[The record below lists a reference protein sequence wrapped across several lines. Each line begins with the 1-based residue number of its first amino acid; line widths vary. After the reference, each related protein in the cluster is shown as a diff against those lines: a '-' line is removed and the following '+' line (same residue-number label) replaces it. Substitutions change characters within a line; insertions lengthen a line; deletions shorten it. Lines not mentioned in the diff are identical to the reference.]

1 MPEKPKTCLGQC
13 EDRGRIVGDIISPVG
28 ALEDWEV
35 LEMYNFSLG
44 KIKFY
49 PDNPLVLM
57 AGPCVIEG
65 RDHCLFMAEKL
76 KKLAQKHGVPLI
88 FKSSFLKAN
97 RSSVDSF
104 VGPGIEDGLK
114 ILQEVR
120 TQLDVPVISDIHS
133 IEQVAP
139 AAEVLEI
146 IQIPAFLCRQTQLL
160 VAAAKTGRIVNIKKG
175 QFLAPWDVR
184 NIINKVHS
192 AGNHKLLITE
202 RGASFGYNNLVVD
215 MRSLEIIKKLGAAV
229 VFDATHSVQLPG
241 GQGDSSGGQREFV
254 DPLTRAALAVGVN
267 TVFLEVHDQPQ
278 FAKCDG
284 PNMITPEQ
292 LSAWLPLWLDIDR
305 LVKTGKP
312 N

>member
-1 MPEKPKTCLGQC
+1 
-13 EDRGRIVGDIISPVG
+13 
-28 ALEDWEV
+28 
-35 LEMYNFSLG
+35 MYTFSLEE
-44 KIKFY
+44 IKFY

-57 AGPCVIEG
+57 AGPCVIES
-65 RDHCLFMAEKL
+65 RDHSLFMADKL
-76 KKLAQKHGVPLI
+76 KKLAQQNGLPLV

-104 VGPGIEDGLK
+104 TGPGVEDGLK
-114 ILQEVR
+114 ILQEIR
-120 TQLDVPVISDIHS
+120 TQIDLPVISDIHS

-139 AAEVLEI
+139 AAEVLDI
-146 IQIPAFLCRQTQLL
+146 LQIPAFLCRQTSLIT
-160 VAAAKTGRIVNIKKG
+160 AAAKTGRILNVKKG

-184 NIINKVHS
+184 NIVTKVHS
-192 AGNHKLLITE
+192 AGNRKLLITE
-202 RGASFGYNNLVVD
+202 RGTSFGYNNLVVD
-215 MRSLEIIKKLGAAV
+215 MRSLEIIKKLGIAA

-267 TVFLEVHDQPQ
+267 AVFLEVHDKPE

-292 LSAWLPLWLDIDR
+292 LSAWLPLWLKIDQ

>member
-1 MPEKPKTCLGQC
+1 
-13 EDRGRIVGDIISPVG
+13 
-28 ALEDWEV
+28 
-35 LEMYNFSLG
+35 MYNFSLDEM
-44 KIKFY
+44 IFY
-49 PDNPLVLM
+49 PDNPAILI

-65 RDHCLFMAEKL
+65 RDHSLFMAEKL
-76 KKLAQKHGVPLI
+76 KRLAQKHGVPLV
-88 FKSSFLKAN
+88 FKSSYLKAN

-114 ILQEVR
+114 ILQEIR
-120 TQLDVPVISDIHS
+120 AQIDVPIISDIHS

-139 AAEVLEI
+139 VAEVLDI
-146 IQIPAFLCRQTQLL
+146 IQIPAFLCRQTQLV

-175 QFLAPWDVR
+175 QFLAPWDVQ
-184 NIINKVHS
+184 NIINKFHS
-192 AGNHKLLITE
+192 AGNQKLLITE

-254 DPLTRAALAVGVN
+254 NPLTRAALAVGVN
-267 TVFLEVHDQPQ
+267 AVFLEVHDKPE

-284 PNMITPEQ
+284 PNMITPDQ
-292 LSAWLPLWLDIDR
+292 LSAWLPLWLEIDR

>member
-1 MPEKPKTCLGQC
+1 
-13 EDRGRIVGDIISPVG
+13 V
-28 ALEDWEV
+28 
-35 LEMYNFSLG
+35 YNFSLEE
-44 KIKFY
+44 IKFY
-49 PDNPLVLM
+49 PDNPLVLI
-57 AGPCVIEG
+57 AGPCVIES
-65 RDHCLFMAEKL
+65 RDHCLFMADKL
-76 KKLAQKHGVPLI
+76 KGLAQKHGIPLV

-97 RSSVDSF
+97 RSSIDSF

-120 TQLDVPVISDIHS
+120 TRNDLPVISDIHS
-133 IEQVAP
+133 IEQVDP
-139 AAEVLEI
+139 AAEVLDI
-146 IQIPAFLCRQTQLL
+146 IQVPAFLCRQTRL
-160 VAAAKTGRIVNIKKG
+160 VAAVAETGRIVNIKKG

-184 NIINKVHS
+184 NIINKVNS
-192 AGNHKLLITE
+192 VGNQKLLITE

-254 DPLTRAALAVGVN
+254 NPLTRAALAVGVN
-267 TVFLEVHDQPQ
+267 AVFLEVHDKPE

-292 LSAWLPLWLDIDR
+292 LSAWLPLWLAIDQ

>member
-1 MPEKPKTCLGQC
+1 
-13 EDRGRIVGDIISPVG
+13 
-28 ALEDWEV
+28 
-35 LEMYNFSLG
+35 MYNFSLEN
-44 KIKFY
+44 IQFY
-49 PDNPLVLM
+49 PDNPLVLI
-57 AGPCVIEG
+57 AGPCVIES
-65 RDHCLFMAEKL
+65 RDHCLFMADKL
-76 KKLAQKHGVPLI
+76 KRLAQKHGIPLV

-114 ILQEVR
+114 ILHEVG
-120 TQLDVPVISDIHS
+120 TQIGIPVISDIHS

-139 AAEVLEI
+139 AAEVLGI

-160 VAAAKTGRIVNIKKG
+160 VAAAKSGRIVNIKKG

-184 NIINKVHS
+184 NIINKVRS
-192 AGNHKLLITE
+192 TGNHKLLITE

-254 DPLTRAALAVGVN
+254 DPLTRAAMAVGVN
-267 TVFLEVHDQPQ
+267 AVFLEVHDKPE

-292 LSAWLPLWLDIDR
+292 LSAWLPLWLKIDQ
-305 LVKTGKP
+305 LIKTGKP

>member
-1 MPEKPKTCLGQC
+1 MT
-13 EDRGRIVGDIISPVG
+13 R
-28 ALEDWEV
+28 
-35 LEMYNFSLG
+35 
-44 KIKFY
+44 
-49 PDNPLVLM
+49 
-57 AGPCVIEG
+57 
-65 RDHCLFMAEKL
+65 
-76 KKLAQKHGVPLI
+76 VPFI

-97 RSSVDSF
+97 RSSIESF
-104 VGPGIEDGLK
+104 AGPGIENGLK
-114 ILQEVR
+114 ILQEIR
-120 TQLDVPVISDIHS
+120 NQIDVPIISDIHS

-139 AAEVLEI
+139 AAEVLDI
-146 IQIPAFLCRQTQLL
+146 IQIPAFLCRQTQLIM
-160 VAAAKTGRIVNIKKG
+160 AAAKTGRIVNIKKG

-192 AGNHKLLITE
+192 VGNHKLLITE
-202 RGASFGYNNLVVD
+202 RGVSFGYNNLVVD

-241 GQGDSSGGQREFV
+241 GQGESSGGQREFV

-267 TVFLEVHDQPQ
+267 ALFLEVHDKPE

-292 LSAWLPLWLDIDR
+292 LSAWLPLWLKIDR

-312 N
+312 I

>member
-1 MPEKPKTCLGQC
+1 
-13 EDRGRIVGDIISPVG
+13 
-28 ALEDWEV
+28 
-35 LEMYNFSLG
+35 MYNFSLEE
-44 KIKFY
+44 IKFY
-49 PDNPLVLM
+49 PNNPLVLI
-57 AGPCVIEG
+57 AGPCVIESQ
-65 RDHCLFMAEKL
+65 DHCLFMAEAL
-76 KKLAQKHGVPLI
+76 KKLAQKFGIPLV

-104 VGPGIEDGLK
+104 AGPGIEDGLK

-120 TQLDVPVISDIHS
+120 TQIDIPVISDIHS

-139 AAEVLEI
+139 AAEMLDI
-146 IQIPAFLCRQTQLL
+146 IQIPAFLCRQTSLI

-192 AGNHKLLITE
+192 AGNDKLLITE

-241 GQGDSSGGQREFV
+241 GLGDSSGGQREFV
-254 DPLTRAALAVGVN
+254 DPLTRAALAVGVSA
-267 TVFLEVHDQPQ
+267 VFLEVHDKPE

-292 LSAWLPLWLDIDR
+292 LSAWLPLWLKIDR

>member
-1 MPEKPKTCLGQC
+1 
-13 EDRGRIVGDIISPVG
+13 
-28 ALEDWEV
+28 
-35 LEMYNFSLG
+35 MYNFSLEE
-44 KIKFY
+44 IKFY
-49 PDNPLVLM
+49 PKNPLILI
-57 AGPCVIEG
+57 AGPCVIES
-65 RDHCLFMAEKL
+65 RDHCLFMAETL
-76 KKLAQKHGVPLI
+76 KKLGQKYGVPLV

-104 VGPGIEDGLK
+104 VGPGIEAGLK

-120 TQLDVPVISDIHS
+120 TQIDIPVISDVHS
-133 IEQVAP
+133 IEQVAS
-139 AAEVLEI
+139 AAEVLDI
-146 IQIPAFLCRQTQLL
+146 IQIPAFLCRQTSLI
-160 VAAAKTGRIVNIKKG
+160 VAAAKTGRIVNVKKG
-175 QFLAPWDVR
+175 QFLAPWDVP

-192 AGNHKLLITE
+192 TGNHMLLITE
-202 RGASFGYNNLVVD
+202 RGATFGYNNLVVD

-267 TVFLEVHDQPQ
+267 AVFLEVHDNPE

-292 LSAWLPLWLDIDR
+292 LAAWLPLWLKIDQ

>member
-1 MPEKPKTCLGQC
+1 
-13 EDRGRIVGDIISPVG
+13 
-28 ALEDWEV
+28 
-35 LEMYNFSLG
+35 MYTFSLEE
-44 KIKFY
+44 IKFY

-57 AGPCVIEG
+57 AGPCVIES
-65 RDHCLFMAEKL
+65 RDHSLFMADKL
-76 KKLAQKHGVPLI
+76 KKLAQQNGLPLV

-104 VGPGIEDGLK
+104 TGPGVEDGLK
-114 ILQEVR
+114 ILQEIR
-120 TQLDVPVISDIHS
+120 TQIDLPVISDIHS

-139 AAEVLEI
+139 AAEVLDI
-146 IQIPAFLCRQTQLL
+146 LQIPAFLCRQTRLIT
-160 VAAAKTGRIVNIKKG
+160 AAAKTGRILNVKKG

-184 NIINKVHS
+184 NIVTKVHS
-192 AGNHKLLITE
+192 AGNRKLLITE
-202 RGASFGYNNLVVD
+202 RGTSFGYNNLVVD
-215 MRSLEIIKKLGAAV
+215 MRSLEIIKKLGIAA

-267 TVFLEVHDQPQ
+267 AVFLEVHDKPE

-292 LSAWLPLWLDIDR
+292 LSAWLPLWLKIDQ
-305 LVKTGKP
+305 LIKTG
-312 N
+312 

>member
-1 MPEKPKTCLGQC
+1 
-13 EDRGRIVGDIISPVG
+13 
-28 ALEDWEV
+28 
-35 LEMYNFSLG
+35 MYNFSLEE
-44 KIKFY
+44 IKFY
-49 PDNPLVLM
+49 PDNPLVLI
-57 AGPCVIEG
+57 AGPCVIES
-65 RDHCLFMAEKL
+65 RDHCLFMADKL
-76 KKLAQKHGVPLI
+76 KGLAQKHGIPLV

-97 RSSVDSF
+97 RSSIDSF

-120 TQLDVPVISDIHS
+120 TRNDLPVISDIHS
-133 IEQVAP
+133 IEQVDP
-139 AAEVLEI
+139 AAEVLDI
-146 IQIPAFLCRQTQLL
+146 IQVPAFLCRQTRL
-160 VAAAKTGRIVNIKKG
+160 VAAVAETGRIVNIKKG

-184 NIINKVHS
+184 NIINKVNS
-192 AGNHKLLITE
+192 VGNQKLLITE

-254 DPLTRAALAVGVN
+254 NPLTRAALAVGVN
-267 TVFLEVHDQPQ
+267 AVFLEVHDKPE

-292 LSAWLPLWLDIDR
+292 LSAWLPLWLAIDQ

>member
-1 MPEKPKTCLGQC
+1 
-13 EDRGRIVGDIISPVG
+13 
-28 ALEDWEV
+28 
-35 LEMYNFSLG
+35 MYNFSLDEM
-44 KIKFY
+44 IFY
-49 PDNPLVLM
+49 PDNPVILI
-57 AGPCVIEG
+57 AGPCVIES
-65 RDHCLFMAEKL
+65 RDHSIFMAEKL
-76 KKLAQKHGVPLI
+76 KRLAQKHEVPLV

-104 VGPGIEDGLK
+104 AGPGIENGLK
-114 ILQEVR
+114 ILQEIR
-120 TQLDVPVISDIHS
+120 AQIDVPVISDIHS

-139 AAEVLEI
+139 AAEVLDI
-146 IQIPAFLCRQTQLL
+146 IQIPAFLCRQTQLV

-175 QFLAPWDVR
+175 QFLAPWDVQ
-184 NIINKVHS
+184 NIINKSHS
-192 AGNHKLLITE
+192 AGNQKLLITE

-241 GQGDSSGGQREFV
+241 GRGNSSGGQREFV
-254 DPLTRAALAVGVN
+254 NPLTRAALAVGVN
-267 TVFLEVHDQPQ
+267 AVFLEVHDKPE

-292 LSAWLPLWLDIDR
+292 LSAWLPLWLEIDR
-305 LVKTGKP
+305 LVKTGIP

>member
-1 MPEKPKTCLGQC
+1 
-13 EDRGRIVGDIISPVG
+13 V
-28 ALEDWEV
+28 
-35 LEMYNFSLG
+35 YNFSLEE
-44 KIKFY
+44 IKFY
-49 PDNPLVLM
+49 PDNPLVLI
-57 AGPCVIEG
+57 AGPCVIES
-65 RDHCLFMAEKL
+65 RDHCLFMADKL
-76 KKLAQKHGVPLI
+76 KGLAQKHGIPLV

-97 RSSVDSF
+97 RSSIDSF

-120 TQLDVPVISDIHS
+120 TRNDLPVISDIHS
-133 IEQVAP
+133 IEQVDP
-139 AAEVLEI
+139 AAEVLDI
-146 IQIPAFLCRQTQLL
+146 IQVPAFLCRQTRL
-160 VAAAKTGRIVNIKKG
+160 VAAVAETGRIVNIKKG

-184 NIINKVHS
+184 NIINKVNS
-192 AGNHKLLITE
+192 VGNQKLLITE

-254 DPLTRAALAVGVN
+254 NPLTRAALAVGVN
-267 TVFLEVHDQPQ
+267 AVFLEVHDKPE

-292 LSAWLPLWLDIDR
+292 LSAWLPLWLAIDQ
-305 LVKTGKP
+305 LVKAGKP

>member
-1 MPEKPKTCLGQC
+1 
-13 EDRGRIVGDIISPVG
+13 
-28 ALEDWEV
+28 
-35 LEMYNFSLG
+35 
-44 KIKFY
+44 
-49 PDNPLVLM
+49 M
-57 AGPCVIEG
+57 AGPCVIES
-65 RDHCLFMAEKL
+65 RDHCLFMAETL
-76 KKLAQKHGVPLI
+76 KKLAQKYGLPLV

-97 RSSVDSF
+97 RSSIESF

-120 TQLDVPVISDIHS
+120 TRMDVPVISDIHS

-139 AAEVLEI
+139 AAEVLDI
-146 IQIPAFLCRQTQLL
+146 IQVPAFLCRQTQLL
-160 VAAAKTGRIVNIKKG
+160 VAAAKSGRIVNIKKG

-184 NIINKVHS
+184 NIINKVNS

-254 DPLTRAALAVGVN
+254 DPLARAAMAVGVN
-267 TVFLEVHDQPQ
+267 AVFLEVHDKPE

-292 LSAWLPLWLDIDR
+292 LSAWLPLWLKIDR

>member
-1 MPEKPKTCLGQC
+1 
-13 EDRGRIVGDIISPVG
+13 
-28 ALEDWEV
+28 
-35 LEMYNFSLG
+35 MYNFNFKHVKL
-44 KIKFY
+44 Y
-49 PDNPLVLM
+49 PDNPLVLI
-57 AGPCVIEG
+57 AGPCVIES
-65 RDHCLFMAEKL
+65 RDHCLFMAEAL
-76 KKLAQKHGVPLI
+76 KKLAQKFGIPLV

-97 RSSVDSF
+97 RSSIESF
-104 VGPGIEDGLK
+104 AGPGIEDGLK
-114 ILQEVR
+114 ILQEVT
-120 TQLDVPVISDIHS
+120 TQIDVPVISDIHS
-133 IEQVAP
+133 IEQVAL
-139 AAEVLEI
+139 AAEVLDI

-160 VAAAKTGRIVNIKKG
+160 VAAARTDRIVNIKKG

-192 AGNHKLLITE
+192 VGNQKLLITE

-241 GQGDSSGGQREFV
+241 GQGESSGGQREFV

-267 TVFLEVHDQPQ
+267 AVFLEVHDKPE

-292 LSAWLPLWLDIDR
+292 LTAWLPLWLKIDR
-305 LVKTGKP
+305 LVKTGKTS
-312 N
+312 

>member
-1 MPEKPKTCLGQC
+1 
-13 EDRGRIVGDIISPVG
+13 
-28 ALEDWEV
+28 
-35 LEMYNFSLG
+35 MYDFSL
-44 KIKFY
+44 KQIKFY
-49 PDNPLVLM
+49 PDNPLVLI
-57 AGPCVIEG
+57 AGPCVIES
-65 RDHCLFMAEKL
+65 RDHCLFMAKKL
-76 KKLAQKHGVPLI
+76 KKLAQKHGLPLV

-104 VGPGIEDGLK
+104 VGPGVEDGLK

-120 TQLDVPVISDIHS
+120 TQIDLPVISDIHS

-139 AAEVLEI
+139 AAEVLDI
-146 IQIPAFLCRQTQLL
+146 IQIPAFLCRQTGLI
-160 VAAAKTGRIVNIKKG
+160 VTAAMTGRVVNIKKG

-184 NIINKVHS
+184 NICNKVHS
-192 AGNHKLLITE
+192 TGNQKLLITE
-202 RGASFGYNNLVVD
+202 RGTSFGYNNLVVD
-215 MRSLEIIKKLGAAV
+215 MRSLEIIKKLGIAV

-267 TVFLEVHDQPQ
+267 AVFLEVHDKPE

-292 LSAWLPLWLDIDR
+292 LSAWLPLWLKIDQ
-305 LVKTGKP
+305 LIKTGKP

>member
-1 MPEKPKTCLGQC
+1 
-13 EDRGRIVGDIISPVG
+13 
-28 ALEDWEV
+28 
-35 LEMYNFSLG
+35 MYNFSLEE
-44 KIKFY
+44 IKFY
-49 PDNPLVLM
+49 PNNPLVLI
-57 AGPCVIEG
+57 AGPCVIESQ
-65 RDHCLFMAEKL
+65 DHCLFMAEKL
-76 KKLAQKHGVPLI
+76 KKLAQKFDVSLV

-97 RSSVDSF
+97 RSSVNSF
-104 VGPGIEDGLK
+104 VGPGVEDGLK
-114 ILQEVR
+114 ILHEVR
-120 TQLDVPVISDIHS
+120 TQIDIPVISDIHS

-139 AAEVLEI
+139 AAEVLDI
-146 IQIPAFLCRQTQLL
+146 IQIPAFLCRQTSLI

-175 QFLAPWDVR
+175 QFLAPWDVP
-184 NIINKVHS
+184 NIINKVNS
-192 AGNHKLLITE
+192 TGNHKLLITE

-267 TVFLEVHDQPQ
+267 AVFLEVHDNPE
-278 FAKCDG
+278 FAMCDG

-292 LSAWLPLWLDIDR
+292 LSDWLPLWLKIDQ

>member
-1 MPEKPKTCLGQC
+1 
-13 EDRGRIVGDIISPVG
+13 VSN
-28 ALEDWEV
+28 
-35 LEMYNFSLG
+35 MYNFSLEN
-44 KIKFY
+44 IQFY
-49 PDNPLVLM
+49 PDNPLVLI
-57 AGPCVIEG
+57 AGPCVIES
-65 RDHCLFMAEKL
+65 RDHCLFMADKL
-76 KKLAQKHGVPLI
+76 KRLAQKHGIPLV

-114 ILQEVR
+114 ILHEVG
-120 TQLDVPVISDIHS
+120 TQIGIPVISDIHS

-139 AAEVLEI
+139 AAEVLGI

-160 VAAAKTGRIVNIKKG
+160 VAAAKSGRIVNIKKG

-184 NIINKVHS
+184 NIINKVRS
-192 AGNHKLLITE
+192 TGNHKLLITE

-254 DPLTRAALAVGVN
+254 DPLTRAAMAVGVN
-267 TVFLEVHDQPQ
+267 AVFLEVHDKPE

-292 LSAWLPLWLDIDR
+292 LSAWLPLWLKIDQ
-305 LVKTGKP
+305 LIKTGKP